1 MKRRWIGRG
10 LKIVLFVTLF
20 IAVLGQVVQHL
31 WDWLMPGIFG
41 LHPIDFW
48 QAIGLLALSWILFGG
63 FRGRHGCR
71 GGWRRGMRE
80 RWEQM
85 TPEQRERFQGFLGP
99 RHSCCTAHEPR
110 GPASEQAK

>member
-20 IAVLGQVVQHL
+20 IALMGQVVQHL

-71 GGWRRGMRE
+71 GGWRRGMKE

-85 TPEQRERFQGFLGP
+85 TPAQREEFQQGLRGRCGGP
-99 RHSCCTAHEPR
+99 LPDRL
-110 GPASEQAK
+110 